1 MLPRLFAKIGTNMIY
16 LYDIYIYILYN
27 NTYDFKNTHLLPQH
41 FCKNVA
47 NMEYIYVCL
56 TYIYTILYLSS
67 NYLCTSQGLLP
78 QLAFSKPVVSLGGVF
93 SLQELIRLTA
103 TTDMFQACGES
114 KWCDSLQE
122 IIGLTATTDMFQACS
137 ESGWCGSLQEII
149 V

>member
-1 MLPRLFAKIGTNMIY
+1 M
-16 LYDIYIYILYN
+16 IYIYILYN

-56 TYIYTILYLSS
+56 TYIYILFFIFVIQLPMHLSRITATTGIFQACS
-67 NYLCTSQGLLP
+67 ESGWC
-78 QLAFSKPVVSLGGVF
+78 V

-103 TTDMFQACGES
+103 TTDIFQACGES

-149 V
+149 F

>member
-1 MLPRLFAKIGTNMIY
+1 MISKTHICSPSIFAKMWPTWN
-16 LYDIYIYILYN
+16 
-27 NTYDFKNTHLLPQH
+27 
-41 FCKNVA
+41 
-47 NMEYIYVCL
+47 IYVCL

-103 TTDMFQACGES
+103 TTDIFQACGES

-122 IIGLTATTDMFQACS
+122 IIGLTATTDIFQACS

-149 V
+149 F